1 MTRTPRKKAAAKKA
15 PAPTKKAV
23 VKKASAPVARRS
35 TAPAIAAHRPTNGR
49 ADAKPNG
56 NNGSNGNGNAKLGK
70 GGLEQLVKAHLKA
83 NPDTEFTPGA
93 VGRALN
99 RSAGAILNALEKW
112 SELGQPVALD
122 GEEIG
127 TVVQTKDR
135 PKSFALVTKK
145 ASKPTRRSRKS

>member
-15 PAPTKKAV
+15 PAPKAA
-23 VKKASAPVARRS
+23 VKKVSPTPSRRS
-35 TAPAIAAHRPTNGR
+35 TAPAAAARPPANGR
-49 ADAKPNG
+49 ADAKANG
-56 NNGSNGNGNAKLGK
+56 SNGSNGNGNAKLGK
-70 GGLEQLVKAHLKA
+70 GGLEQLVKSHLKA

-93 VGRALN
+93 IGRVLD

-112 SELGQPVALD
+112 SELGQPVAVD

-135 PKSFALVTKK
+135 PKSFTLVTKK
-145 ASKPTRRSRKS
+145 ASKPARRSRKS